1 MVDDTAVEAM
11 VDGLEFTHT
20 LAEKLTEGEHTV
32 SVSVMDENG
41 ETAEASTT
49 FSVVYPDVSVSISS
63 PEPGDTY
70 DHTYN
75 HISGEFSGVGEVTVQ
90 ASSMVLVK

>member
-1 MVDDTAVEAM
+1 
-11 VDGLEFTHT
+11 
-20 LAEKLTEGEHTV
+20 
-32 SVSVMDENG
+32 MDENG

-75 HISGEFSGVGEVTVQ
+75 HISGEFSGVGEVTVTL
-90 ASSMVLVK
+90 MVDGTAVDAMVEGTQFTHTLAEKMVDDTAVEAMVDGLVV